1 MKQTNMASTLLITV
15 PLFFLFTI
23 SACAVP
29 EQSGDTASAAK
40 AEEIAPADAAG
51 ADEAAVKT
59 GAPGAAT
66 ATGLDIIMDGSSLE
80 AFDKSMEQVK
90 ATSSESSYKTLE
102 GALDYLL
109 FYDLVAQRD
118 REKLVARLDGMT
130 GHEIIKKVKWRKPQ

>member
-29 EQSGDTASAAK
+29 EQSGDNASATA
-40 AEEIAPADAAG
+40 AEEITPADATG
-51 ADEAAVKT
+51 TEEAAVKT
-59 GAPGAAT
+59 EAPGAAT
-66 ATGLDIIMDGSSLE
+66 ATGLDIVMDGSSLK

-90 ATSSESSYKTLE
+90 ATSAESDYKNLE

-109 FYDLVAQRD
+109 FYDLAIQQS
-118 REKLVARLDGMT
+118 REKLATKLDGMT
-130 GHEIIKKVKWRKPQ
+130 AQEIIEKVRRRSK

>member
-29 EQSGDTASAAK
+29 DQSHDYGSATT
-40 AEEIAPADAAG
+40 AEEIVPADAIG
-51 ADEAAVKT
+51 KNEAAAKT
-59 GAPGAAT
+59 EAPGEAA
-66 ATGLDIIMDGSSLE
+66 ATGLDIVMDGSSLK

-90 ATSSESSYKTLE
+90 ATSSGADYQNLE

-109 FYDLVAQRD
+109 FHDLAIQQN
-118 REKLVARLDGMT
+118 REKLAARLDGMT
-130 GHEIIKKVKWRKPQ
+130 AQEIIDKVRRKSR

>member
-1 MKQTNMASTLLITV
+1 MASTLLITV

-29 EQSGDTASAAK
+29 EQGGDTASAAK

-66 ATGLDIIMDGSSLE
+66 ATGLDIIMDGSSLK
-80 AFDKSMEQVK
+80 AFDISMEEVK
-90 ATSSESSYKTLE
+90 ATGSEFDYRSLE
-102 GALDYLL
+102 GAIDFLL
-109 FYDLVAQRD
+109 VYDLGAKRS
-118 REKLVARLDGMT
+118 REKLAARLDGMT
-130 GHEIIKKVKWRKPQ
+130 GHEIIERVKKHKRK